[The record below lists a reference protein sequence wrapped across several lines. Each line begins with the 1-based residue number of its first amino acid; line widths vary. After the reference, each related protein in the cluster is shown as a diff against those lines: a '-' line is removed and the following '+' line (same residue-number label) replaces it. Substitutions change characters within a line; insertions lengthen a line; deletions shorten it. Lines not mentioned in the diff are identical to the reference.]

1 MRWFVAVAA
10 LVPTTLIAAC
20 SSGTGTPDI
29 PSGSTSSGTSHGQSG
44 SFTSFVGGPGSG
56 SCVPGA
62 PATFADAICVCQG
75 LAMAG
80 ALRTHA
86 PTGASASV
94 GVDEGARMATGTS
107 IEGAFVPYASL
118 DVAGGLDVRDA
129 LATTGNLAG
138 AGSLNV
144 GGDLSVGAQLL
155 FAGDL
160 QVGGALRLA
169 SPGVT
174 VPGLTSSSTAP
185 YVAPSGPP
193 CGCDAASLLP
203 ISQGFAA
210 AKASNDDAA
219 HGLSPDGADLLGS
232 GTITLTTGTYYFAG
246 IDRVGAG
253 KIVIDGAV
261 AIYFDGSTI
270 SVGSDR
276 IQLLPGASL
285 DMYVSG
291 LLATAGSVVL
301 GDPSNPQSFRL
312 FVGGAGSMM
321 VTAGAQTYYGLV
333 YAPQADVVFAGVTQ
347 VDGSVFAKSLTWA
360 GVLDVTYAGPSS
372 STTTCPPSPS
382 PSSPSAPPGSGPSQ
396 PIQ

>member
-1 MRWFVAVAA
+1 MRRSIAVAA
-10 LVPTTLIAAC
+10 LLPITLVTAC
-20 SSGTGTPDI
+20 SSNSGMPGI
-29 PSGSTSSGTSHGQSG
+29 PSGTTQGQSG
-44 SFTSFVGGPGSG
+44 SFTSLVGGPGSG

-62 PATFADAICVCQG
+62 PATFADAVCVCEG
-75 LAMAG
+75 LAIAG

-86 PTGASASV
+86 PTGSSASV
-94 GVDEGARMATGTS
+94 GVDEAASMATGTS
-107 IEGAFVPYASL
+107 IQGAFVPYASL

-129 LATTGNLAG
+129 LTTTGNLAG
-138 AGSLNV
+138 AGALNV

-155 FAGDL
+155 FAGGL

-174 VPGLTSSSTAP
+174 VPGYTSSSKAP
-185 YVAPSGPP
+185 YVAPAGPP
-193 CGCDAASLLP
+193 CACDPASLLP
-203 ISQGFAA
+203 IAQGVAA
-210 AKASNDDAA
+210 AKVHNDDAA
-219 HGLSPDGADLLGS
+219 HGLSPDGADLLGT

-261 AIYFDGSTI
+261 ALYFDGTTI
-270 SVGSDR
+270 SVGVDR
-276 IQLLPGASL
+276 IELNPGASL

-301 GDPSNPQSFRL
+301 GDPSSPQSFRL

-321 VTAGAQTYYGLV
+321 VTAGSQTYYGLV
-333 YAPQADVVFAGVTQ
+333 YAPQADVVFAGGTR

-360 GVLDVTYAGPSS
+360 GILDVTYAGPSS
-372 STTTCPPSPS
+372 STKSCPPGSSSPS
-382 PSSPSAPPGSGPSQ
+382 PSSPPPGGGPSQ
-396 PIQ
+396 PTQ